1 MAVKLLSR
9 RTAAMKKNAI
19 VKRSKPVAILRIAG
33 IGVLALSAAVPV
45 VAEPAPPPSI
55 AFVTVAFDTDV
66 HKADVALE
74 RYLKDKTHLEFD
86 EMSLEYQEAKHRIAN
101 WKRGSQPYLA
111 RMTPYVYVAAEM
123 LGADFEILATYNSKA
138 TTSTTYHSYFVVR
151 RQDFAHPN
159 PGLSDLVDFL
169 RPGKARFVYHD
180 RFSTSSY
187 FLPALYFRSQRVFAM
202 SDAPEANDRVIRLQ
216 VSKAGTSSTDLV
228 ERVASGQA
236 DLAAVWD
243 GTKQRIQQQQPA
255 LADKVYFIQLP
266 DPLPNDLLVVS
277 RWTPPAV
284 INQLRDAIRSMNQ
297 NDPGEIHT
305 DDFRWWVDFKEAD
318 AARSALANLRRL
330 AAEHPA
336 PVTVQIQ
343 TAAQPSS
350 DRLAA
355 CVEAARQAIRLSAT
369 EFVAFDED
377 AHKHKDVVWT
387 LSLIHDGAVQLKTDI
402 VGSELPPQQ
411 FPISYTD
418 SSDLT
423 KRIGALIHSRMHRI
437 RYVWPYEEKTP
448 TIIRDLDFSI
458 RPGTLLKARRITWLN
473 PERNYFREGALFDAA
488 VKNEDFYKFSLDD
501 ARFSSAAG
509 DGGWASEPMS
519 NTAYRVVVV
528 RPPEE
533 PFIFQ
538 ALTAVFVLILV
549 AAAAGCTLDMR
560 RREKAMRARGPHP
573 VEVREAA

>member
-1 MAVKLLSR
+1 MKHLKL
-9 RTAAMKKNAI
+9 AATF
-19 VKRSKPVAILRIAG
+19 RIAG
-33 IGVLALSAAVPV
+33 MGLVALSAAVQV
-45 VAEPAPPPSI
+45 AAEPAAPPSI
-55 AFVTVAFDTDV
+55 AFVTVAFDADV
-66 HKADVALE
+66 HQADVALE
-74 RYLKDKTHLEFD
+74 RYLKDKTQLDFD
-86 EMSLEYQEAKHRIAN
+86 EMSFEYQEAKYRIAN

-123 LGADFEILATYNSKA
+123 LGADSEILATYNSKA
-138 TTSTTYHSYFVVR
+138 TKSTTYHSYFVVR
-151 RQDFAHPN
+151 RQDFAHPS

-169 RPGKARFVYHD
+169 RSGKARFVYHD

-202 SDAPEANDRVIRLQ
+202 NDEPDANDRVIRVQ
-216 VSKAGTSSTDLV
+216 VTKAGKSSTDLV
-228 ERVASGQA
+228 EMVASGQA
-236 DLAAVWD
+236 DVAAVWD
-243 GTKQRIQQQQPA
+243 GTRRKIQEQQPA
-255 LADKVYFIQLP
+255 LAAQVHFIQLP

-277 RWTPPAV
+277 RWTPAPV
-284 INQLRDAIRSMNQ
+284 IRQLRDAIRSMNQ

-318 AARSALANLRRL
+318 AARSALANLRRI

-343 TAAQPSS
+343 KAAQADS
-350 DRLAA
+350 DRLAEY
-355 CVEAARQAIRLSAT
+355 VEAARQAIRLSAT

-377 AHKHKDVVWT
+377 SHNHKDVVWT
-387 LSLIHDGAVQLKTDI
+387 LSLIHDGAVELKTDI

-411 FPISYTD
+411 FSISFTD

-437 RYVWPYEEKTP
+437 RYVWPYEEKSP
-448 TIIRDLDFSI
+448 TIIRDVDFSI

-473 PERNYFREGALFDAA
+473 PERNYFREGPLFDAA
-488 VKNEDFYKFSLDD
+488 VKSEDFYKFSLDGS
-501 ARFSSAAG
+501 RFASAAG

-519 NTAYRVVVV
+519 NTAYRVVLV

-533 PFIFQ
+533 PFVFR
-538 ALTAVFVLILV
+538 ALTGVFVLILV
-549 AAAAGCTLDMR
+549 AAAVGCTLDVR
-560 RREKAMRARGPHP
+560 RREKAVRARGPHP
-573 VEVREAA
+573 FVAREAA